1 MADNKTN
8 PLWNMLKSVRLTLIL
23 LLLLAAASVIGTL
36 IGGQSGAGIYHSL
49 WFRLIIACLAV
60 NLIVCSI
67 DRFSVT
73 LRLFRHIPVPDR
85 SKIFEDAAPR
95 ALSLPGADVRTVSLA
110 IQGHIRSGFNK
121 VGVKESSE
129 ASFIYCEKGRFSI
142 FSVYLVHLSVLF
154 ILAGALIGSLLGFTT
169 YVKIHEGWAIDSIV
183 VPEGDKYVP
192 RKLGFIVRCDKFTI
206 DYYKKSNPEGVS
218 EGEADDSKVVKEYR
232 SDLSFFVNGQDVKS
246 ESLRVNHPINFMG
259 ITFYQADYGADPGNK
274 VRIRATDNEK
284 DAEATVIEVEKGK
297 TVALPGDKGELT
309 LSDINEN
316 LMNMM
321 GPAAQI
327 NIKSP
332 DGQETSIWLFQ
343 DRDLIKSSF
352 SEMFDLSQKFD
363 PSAYPPFTF
372 ELVEIES
379 VTYTLLQVSRDPGVQ
394 LVFVGFV
401 MIIIGLIFTFF
412 TSHRKFWISIKD
424 ENGDVKI
431 SLAGTASKNPV
442 GLERALDRLL
452 SRLEKVTGEGKH
464 ND

>member
-8 PLWNMLKSVRLTLIL
+8 PLWNILKSVRLTLIL

-36 IGGQSGAGIYHSL
+36 IGGQDGAGIYHSL

-73 LRLFRHIPVPDR
+73 LRLFRHVPAPDR
-85 SKIFEDAAPR
+85 SRGFEDATPR
-95 ALSLPGADVRTVSLA
+95 TISLPGADAGKVSSA
-110 IQGHIRSGFNK
+110 IQGDLRLGFNK
-121 VGVKESSE
+121 LSVKDSSG

-169 YVKIHEGWAIDSIV
+169 YVKIHEGWAIDGIA

-192 RKLGFIVRCDKFTI
+192 RKLGFIVRCEKFTI
-206 DYYKKSNPEGVS
+206 DYYEKSNPEGVS
-218 EGEADDSKVVKEYR
+218 EDEADDSKVVKEYR
-232 SDLSFFVNGQDVKS
+232 SDLSFFVNGQYVKS
-246 ESLRVNHPINFMG
+246 GILRVNHPIKFMG
-259 ITFYQADYGADPGNK
+259 IAFYQADYGTDPGDK
-274 VRIRATDNEK
+274 VRIRIINSEK
-284 DAEATVIEVEKGK
+284 AGEDAVIEVEQGK
-297 TVALPGDKGELT
+297 TIALPDDKGELT

-332 DGQETSIWLFQ
+332 DGQETPIWLFQ

-352 SEMFDLSQKFD
+352 SEMFGLSPKFD

-401 MIIIGLIFTFF
+401 MIIIGLVFTFF
-412 TSHRKFWISIKD
+412 TSHRRFWISIRD

-442 GLERALDRLL
+442 GMERALDRLL
-452 SRLEKVTGEGKH
+452 SRLGKVTGEGKH